1 MKKAKKTQNSGDKNG
16 HASSTMSGRFNRR
29 TIIIAATILVFV
41 IVAAIIGFS
50 LFRSAV
56 KTSDSVPTVSLTAE
70 QQKIAKQSGQTLDP
84 KIAATANAAKASGD
98 NSAAVDVYTK
108 AIAANTDKDE
118 QVALYI
124 NKAVLQASTNDVA
137 GAIAS
142 AKQAEA
148 IAGETLGTT
157 TLLASLYKQNGDN
170 VNAAIYFRKAANL
183 VVDPGDGS
191 TVGDK
196 QYYLDTAQQ
205 LEAAK

>member
-29 TIIIAATILVFV
+29 TIIIAATILVLV

-56 KTSDSVPTVSLTAE
+56 KTSDSVPTISLTAE

-84 KIAATANAAKASGD
+84 KIAATANAAKAGGD
-98 NSAAVDVYTK
+98 NSAAVDVYNK

-124 NKAVLQASTNDVA
+124 NKAVLQASTNDVS

-148 IAGETLGTT
+148 ITGETLGTT

-170 VNAAIYFRKAANL
+170 INAAIYFRKAANL

>member
-98 NSAAVDVYTK
+98 NGAAVNVYTK

-124 NKAVLQASTNDVA
+124 DKAVLQASTNDVA
-137 GAIAS
+137 GAITS

-170 VNAAIYFRKAANL
+170 INAAIYFRKAANL